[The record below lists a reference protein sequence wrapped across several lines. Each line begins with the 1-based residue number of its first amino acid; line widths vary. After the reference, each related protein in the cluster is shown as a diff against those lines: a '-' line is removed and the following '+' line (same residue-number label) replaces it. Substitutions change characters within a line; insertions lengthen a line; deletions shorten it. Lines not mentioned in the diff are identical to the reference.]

1 MWCTLFFCMLSFNLG
16 FVCGVF
22 IYKIG
27 TRSKRVEETE
37 VKQQTVL
44 SKKEK
49 EILER
54 EKKLHEDYLHDL
66 DVLSGF
72 DGRLKEERENDVN
85 E

>member
-1 MWCTLFFCMLSFNLG
+1 MLSFNLG

-37 VKQQTVL
+37 VKQETML

-54 EKKLHEDYLHDL
+54 EQKMHEDYLHDL

-72 DGRLKEERENDVN
+72 NGILQEERENDVN

>member
-16 FVCGVF
+16 FVCGVLVL
-22 IYKIG
+22 KIG
-27 TRSKRVEETE
+27 TRKKKEEAE

-54 EKKLHEDYLHDL
+54 EQKMQEDYLHDL
-66 DVLSGF
+66 GVLTEF
-72 DGRLKEERENDVN
+72 DGKLQSEKEREVN

>member
-37 VKQQTVL
+37 VKQQTML

-54 EKKLHEDYLHDL
+54 EQKMHEDYLHDL
-66 DVLSGF
+66 EVLSGF
-72 DGRLKEERENDVN
+72 NGILREERENDVN